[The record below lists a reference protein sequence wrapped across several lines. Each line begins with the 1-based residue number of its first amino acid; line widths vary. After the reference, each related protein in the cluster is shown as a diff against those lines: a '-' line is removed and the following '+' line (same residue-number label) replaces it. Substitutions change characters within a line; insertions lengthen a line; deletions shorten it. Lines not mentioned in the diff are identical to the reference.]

1 MCTSVQPWLDRPDAA
16 KACTSCLEESR
27 TRELAGKLT
36 MSEDGKIQPTFMGII
51 YYIYIYR
58 AKLHGKRRI
67 ERRLFFQPLQVHFP
81 CVFSGFSAF
90 VHFLDPLKS
99 YDKLLGFIN
108 VVSVSV
114 YFFLSQALQDVS

>member
-1 MCTSVQPWLDRPDAA
+1 MENFPLP
-16 KACTSCLEESR
+16 CL
-27 TRELAGKLT
+27 
-36 MSEDGKIQPTFMGII
+36 II
-51 YYIYIYR
+51 GGYQVYVLNH
-58 AKLHGKRRI
+58 LHGKRLI

-99 YDKLLGFIN
+99 CDKLLRFIN

>member
-1 MCTSVQPWLDRPDAA
+1 M
-16 KACTSCLEESR
+16 
-27 TRELAGKLT
+27 
-36 MSEDGKIQPTFMGII
+36 
-51 YYIYIYR
+51 YIYIIHIQSYTCCEMV
-58 AKLHGKRRI
+58 KLHGKRLT

-99 YDKLLGFIN
+99 RDKLLRFIN
-108 VVSVSV
+108 AVSVSV